1 MSNTS
6 LQKYL
11 HNHWRTIATI
21 RASEHHTI
29 LHAKRLYEKET
40 RIILLLSKRNYD
52 AALWTKLKSIHDPNI
67 LPIEEIHRYPQGT
80 AIIFPVLTP
89 LKDYV
94 RKEGLTLSQ
103 IIQLCKQISHA
114 LQSLHSQHILHL
126 DVSPDNIFVDSND
139 HFVLGDFS
147 NSISCPAPIH
157 TLFHSKKA
165 MTPPTFCPPNWNNE
179 LPNEST
185 DQYGFAATLYTLLQN
200 GTVPKRGYIN
210 FSADLLFT
218 ENDSFYCTDEPY
230 DQAIQALKKCFAHVL
245 TPSIV
250 NTDNDQSIL
259 SFSDTVVTQLSILNE
274 VCSYRLQIADATHPF
289 YSIRTQRL
297 QTSNVSN
304 SSCNKLLSYATL
316 HPFRFLL
323 GKLPIRNNLSVPI
336 LQRYRW
342 CFPIICLGM
351 ILLCATLFLSLS
363 GKRSTSKQSA
373 FFGQNSAASVSSGQ
387 STQYLSD
394 HRTSA
399 PANTEEQSSVPKS
412 GHKINMLESQEKS
425 EYSDFFYHSDS
436 ENFLDVSN
444 QKSTSLEAVLESSD
458 LSHNWNILYAENN
471 QFTSLSALQNHPQ
484 ITELYLS
491 NNKLCDLSVLSSL
504 QHLKVLV
511 LSDNLCN
518 DVTPISKLTS
528 LQYLDLSGNRDLSH
542 IETLADLCSLQVLLL
557 SDTNI
562 TKSQIEELKAQLS
575 DCIIM

>member
-11 HNHWRTIATI
+11 HNHWRTITII

-40 RIILLLSKRNYD
+40 RIILLLSKKNYD
-52 AALWTKLKSIHDPNI
+52 TALWTKLKSIHDPNI

-80 AIIFPVLTP
+80 AIVFPVLTP
-89 LKDYV
+89 LKNYV

-114 LQSLHSQHILHL
+114 LQILHSQHILHL

-147 NSISCPAPIH
+147 NSIPYPAPIH
-157 TLFHSKKA
+157 NLFHSKKV
-165 MTPPTFCPPNWNNE
+165 MTSPTFCPPNWNNE
-179 LPNEST
+179 SPDEST

-200 GTVPKRGYIN
+200 GTVPKQGHIN
-210 FSADLLFT
+210 FSANLLFT
-218 ENDSFYCTDEPY
+218 ENDSFYRTSEPY
-230 DQAIQALKKCFAHVL
+230 DQAIQTLKKCFVHVL
-245 TPSIV
+245 TPCIID
-250 NTDNDQSIL
+250 TDNNQSIL
-259 SFSDTVVTQLSILNE
+259 SFSDTMVTQLSILNE
-274 VCSYRLQIADATHPF
+274 VCSYRLQITDADHPF
-289 YSIRTQRL
+289 YFIRTQQL
-297 QTSNVSN
+297 QTSNVGN
-304 SSCNKLLSYATL
+304 NNRNKLPSYATL
-316 HPFRFLL
+316 HPFQFSLS
-323 GKLPIRNNLSVPI
+323 KLPIQNNLSEPI
-336 LQRYRW
+336 LRRYRW

-351 ILLCATLFLSLS
+351 IFLCATLFLSLS
-363 GKRSTSKQSA
+363 GKRSSSKPSA
-373 FFGQNSAASVSSGQ
+373 FFSQNSAAFVSSGQ
-387 STQYLSD
+387 SAQYLSD
-394 HRTSA
+394 HRAST
-399 PANTEEQSSVPKS
+399 PANADDQSHIPKS
-412 GHKINMLESQEKS
+412 GHGINMLESQGNS

-436 ENFLDVSN
+436 VNFLDVSN
-444 QKSTSLEAVLESSD
+444 QESTSLEALLESVD

-471 QFTSLSALQNHPQ
+471 KFTSLSALQNHPQ

-528 LQYLDLSGNRDLSH
+528 LQYLDLSGNMDLSY
-542 IETLADLCSLQVLLL
+542 IEALADLCSLQVLLL

-562 TKSQIEELKAQLS
+562 TKSQIEELKAQLP
-575 DCIIM
+575 DCIIL